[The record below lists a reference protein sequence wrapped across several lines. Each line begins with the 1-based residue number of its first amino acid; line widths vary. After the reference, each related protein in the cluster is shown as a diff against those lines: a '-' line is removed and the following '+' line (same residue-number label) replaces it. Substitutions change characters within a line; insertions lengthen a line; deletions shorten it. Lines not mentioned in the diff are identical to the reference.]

1 MVDLIYVMSEGIPY
15 YMQVLAC
22 NCFANAVDDEV
33 GINEL
38 KQSFSRSLFKP
49 YQENGTINGW

>member
-1 MVDLIYVMSEGIPY
+1 MSEGIPY